1 MALLLYNIRKAQYA
15 NALVASGAAN
25 RWNRTDEFVIYTGSS
40 ASLAT
45 LELVVHRS
53 GIRVDQTYKLLIIE
67 AKAGPKDI
75 TTIDLDQLP
84 ANWKSI
90 QSYPELQALGSE
102 WYQAQKTLLLKV
114 PSAVL
119 PRESNYI
126 INTRH
131 PDFASKIKI
140 KETELFVWDSRLL

>member
-1 MALLLYNIRKAQYA
+1 MLLYNIRKEQYA
-15 NALVASGAAN
+15 NALVASGVAN
-25 RWNRTDEFVIYTGSS
+25 RWNKNEEMVIYTGGS

-53 GIRVDQTYKLLIIE
+53 GIRIDQTYKLLIIE
-67 AKAGPKDI
+67 AKVGPKDI

-102 WYQAQKTLLLKV
+102 WYQSQKTLLLKV

-119 PRESNYI
+119 PRESNYV

-131 PDFASKIKI
+131 PDFSNKIKI
-140 KETELFVWDSRLL
+140 KETELFIWDSRLL

>member
-1 MALLLYNIRKAQYA
+1 MLLYNIRKERYA
-15 NALVASGAAN
+15 AELVASGAAN
-25 RWNRTDEFVIYTGSS
+25 RWNKNDEFVIYTGGS

-53 GIRVDQTYKLLIIE
+53 SIRIDQSYKLLVIE
-67 AKAGPKDI
+67 AKATAKDV

-90 QSYPELQALGSE
+90 HSYPQLQALGSA

-119 PRESNYI
+119 PREFNFV

-131 PDFASKIKI
+131 PDFLHKVKIR
-140 KETELFVWDSRLL
+140 EVEQFLWDSRLL

>member
-1 MALLLYNIRKAQYA
+1 M
-15 NALVASGAAN
+15 
-25 RWNRTDEFVIYTGSS
+25 IYTGSS
-40 ASLAT
+40 ASLST
-45 LELVVHRS
+45 LELVVHRA
-53 GIRVDQTYKLLIIE
+53 GIRIDQSYKLLVIE
-67 AKAGPKDI
+67 AKVNAKDV

-90 QSYPELQALGSE
+90 HSYPELQSLGSV
-102 WYQAQKTLLLKV
+102 WYQEQKTLLLKV

-131 PDFASKIKI
+131 PDFATKIKI
-140 KETELFVWDSRLL
+140 KDTEQFIWASRLL

>member
-1 MALLLYNIRKAQYA
+1 MLLYNIRKEQYA
-15 NALVASGAAN
+15 NQLIASGAAN
-25 RWNRTDEFVIYTGSS
+25 RWNKTDEFVIYAGSS

-53 GIRVDQTYKLLIIE
+53 GIRIDQSYKLLVIE
-67 AKAGPKDI
+67 AKVTAKDI
-75 TTIDLDQLP
+75 FIIDLDQLP

-90 QSYPELQALGSE
+90 HSYPELQALGSK
-102 WYQAQKTLLLKV
+102 WYQTQRSLLLKV

-119 PRESNYI
+119 PRESNYV

-131 PDFASKIKI
+131 PDFAAKIKI
-140 KETELFVWDSRLL
+140 KEREQFIWDSRLL